1 MSNESK
7 ISEVIDVMQTLE
19 VLSMDLRKSYAE
31 ECEVVEK
38 IAQDVWDCA
47 NNIRADLDDLE
58 QWECA

>member
-31 ECEVVEK
+31 ECEVVEE

-47 NNIRADLDDLE
+47 NNISADLDDLE

>member
-7 ISEVIDVMQTLE
+7 FREVIGVMHTLE
-19 VLSMDLRKSYAE
+19 SLSMDLRKSYAE

-47 NNIRADLDDLE
+47 NNIRADLDELE
-58 QWECA
+58 GECA

>member
-19 VLSMDLRKSYAE
+19 NCSSELKPSYAD
-31 ECEVVEK
+31 ECDIVKK